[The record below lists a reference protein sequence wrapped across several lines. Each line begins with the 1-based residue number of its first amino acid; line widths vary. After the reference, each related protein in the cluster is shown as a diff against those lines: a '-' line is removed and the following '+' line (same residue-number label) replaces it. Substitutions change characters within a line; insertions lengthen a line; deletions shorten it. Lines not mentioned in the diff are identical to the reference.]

1 MHMTYVLPITEARKD
16 FLNLVDRVDEEY
28 LRVDLTKNGKIKATL
43 ISPNYIDELEETIYT
58 LQHSMPAIR
67 KAQKEIKEGKY
78 VTLETYLK
86 GQYAGKTTPASAKR
100 TKTRAKT

>member
-1 MHMTYVLPITEARKD
+1 MTYVLPITEARKD

-58 LQHSMPAIR
+58 LQHSMPKR
-67 KAQKEIKEGKY
+67 FKR
-78 VTLETYLK
+78 
-86 GQYAGKTTPASAKR
+86 YAS
-100 TKTRAKT
+100 